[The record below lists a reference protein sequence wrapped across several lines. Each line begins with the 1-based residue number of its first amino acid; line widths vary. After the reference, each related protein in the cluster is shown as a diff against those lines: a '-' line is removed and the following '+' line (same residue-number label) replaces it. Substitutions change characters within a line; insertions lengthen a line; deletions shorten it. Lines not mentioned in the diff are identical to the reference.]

1 MTDVGASSS
10 PIGFPRL
17 RRFSVF
23 ENRFAGL
30 FQIVYLYKTSLY
42 RLWRWA
48 LPCLSATWRVVGGG
62 LISPLLSGLSAA
74 AGRVGDGGQ
83 FFEPA
88 RQTLGVPLGSG
99 QPVIICRYGSRSRLI
114 LDQCPRRARSD

>member
-1 MTDVGASSS
+1 MTEVGASSS
-10 PIGFPRL
+10 PIGLPCL

-30 FQIVYLYKTSLY
+30 TQIVYLYKTSRY

-48 LPCLSATWRVVGGG
+48 LPCFSATRRGVGDG
-62 LISPLLSGLSAA
+62 LVNRLLSGLSAA

-88 RQTLGVPLGSG
+88 RRTLGVPLDSG
-99 QPVIICRYGSRSRLI
+99 QPVII
-114 LDQCPRRARSD
+114 